1 MVNGNSNY
9 ERILNKISRSSGV
22 GVNDLEDRIAAKR
35 AKLSGLISKEGAA
48 QVIAAELG
56 VNFDNEVL
64 KIDELLPGM
73 RNVSVV
79 GKVLNISPVRTFT
92 TKKGEESKVVNFW
105 LADSTSNIRVVL
117 WDTNLISMIE
127 EGKVAVGSVI
137 EISNASMRDS
147 ELHLGSFSEMKI
159 SDEKIDDVVRDKVF
173 HEKNIS
179 DFRKGENTGV
189 RAFIVQAFE
198 PRFFYVCPTC
208 NKKAEQEGD
217 DFSCKEHGK
226 VVPEKRAVTNIVLD
240 DGTDTIRAVLFHEMI
255 LKAGLTALDDP
266 EKLSIQRED
275 LLGKE
280 MIFSG
285 NVRTNSYFNNDELII
300 ENIKEIEL
308 DNIIS
313 EMEKKGF
320 S

>member
-1 MVNGNSNY
+1 MANSNGNY
-9 ERILNKISRSSGV
+9 ERILNKISRASGV

-56 VNFDNEVL
+56 VNFDNETL

-79 GKVLNISPVRTFT
+79 GKVLNLSPIRTFT

-105 LADSTSNIRVVL
+105 LADETSNVRVVL
-117 WDTNLISMIE
+117 WDTNLIAMIE
-127 EGKVAVGSVI
+127 DGKVGVGTVV
-137 EISNASMRDS
+137 ELSNGTMRDS
-147 ELHLGSFSEMKI
+147 ELHLGSFSEMKL
-159 SDEKIDDVVRDKVF
+159 SEEKIDTVVKDKVF

-189 RAFIVQAFE
+189 RAFVVQAFE
-198 PRFFYVCPTC
+198 PRFFYVCSTC
-208 NKKAEQEGD
+208 NKKAEQQGE
-217 DFSCKEHGK
+217 DFVCKEHGK
-226 VVPEKRAVTNIVLD
+226 VAPEKRAVTNIVLD
-240 DGTDTIRAVLFHEMI
+240 DGTETIRAVLFHEMI

-266 EKLSIQRED
+266 EKLSLQRED

-285 NVRTNSYFNNDELII
+285 NVRTNSYFNNEELIV
-300 ENIKEIEL
+300 ENMKDVEL
-308 DNIIS
+308 DNVIA
-313 EMEKKGF
+313 EMEK